1 MFDKEMNFNL
11 GEEIDALRDMVRR
24 FARDKIAPRADDIDK
39 SNEFPSDLW
48 EKMGQLG
55 LHGITVPQ
63 AEGGA

>member
-24 FARDKIAPRADDIDK
+24 FARDEIAPRADDIDK

-48 EKMGQLG
+48 EKMGQL
-55 LHGITVPQ
+55 
-63 AEGGA
+63 